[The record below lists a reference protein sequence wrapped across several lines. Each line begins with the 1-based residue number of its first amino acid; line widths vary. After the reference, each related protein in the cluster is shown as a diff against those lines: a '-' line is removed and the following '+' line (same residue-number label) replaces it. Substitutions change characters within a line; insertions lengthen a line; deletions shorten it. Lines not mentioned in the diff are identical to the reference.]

1 VNDLVRRSGDIDVYV
16 ITGEREGPRAPALAR
31 PAAAVDWQAYLQAT
45 GLVALCTAV
54 AWTMFPY
61 FAPANLIMVYLLGT
75 ILAAASFG
83 RGPGILASVLSV
95 AAFDFF
101 FVPPYLTFAVSDTE
115 YIVTFAV
122 MLLVA
127 IVVSTLTAR
136 TRAQAEAA
144 RHRERR
150 TAALYGMT
158 RDLVSRRAVDELL
171 SAALGHIA
179 EVFGGRA
186 AVFIPDAEGRPV
198 RRAGKLDAEAET
210 PNELAVVR
218 WVQEHGQVAGC
229 GSATLPGARA
239 LYVPLLA
246 SRGPVGVLGI
256 ELPSGDGAVAPEQL
270 HLVETFAAQTALAV
284 ERVAFAEE
292 AQQARLRSE
301 TERLRNS
308 LLSAVSHDLRT
319 PLAAI
324 TGSASTLVEGRDTL
338 DPETRQE
345 LAQGIED
352 EADRLNRLVHNLLDM
367 TRLESGG
374 IQARKDWH
382 SIEEIVGSALGRLEK
397 ALGERRVVID
407 LPADLPLV
415 PLDPLLIEQAL
426 INLLDNAI
434 KYTPPDGPIEITGAV
449 DDGAVRLRIA
459 DRGPGFA
466 PDEVERVFD
475 KFYRSGTAASR
486 SGAGLGLTIVRGI
499 VEAHGGRV
507 VAENRPGGGAL
518 FRITLPL
525 GEPPPKVPVDGA

>member
-1 VNDLVRRSGDIDVYV
+1 
-16 ITGEREGPRAPALAR
+16 
-31 PAAAVDWQAYLQAT
+31 
-45 GLVALCTAV
+45 
-54 AWTMFPY
+54 
-61 FAPANLIMVYLLGT
+61 
-75 ILAAASFG
+75 
-83 RGPGILASVLSV
+83 
-95 AAFDFF
+95 
-101 FVPPYLTFAVSDTE
+101 
-115 YIVTFAV
+115 
-122 MLLVA
+122 
-127 IVVSTLTAR
+127 
-136 TRAQAEAA
+136 
-144 RHRERR
+144 
-150 TAALYGMT
+150 
-158 RDLVSRRAVDELL
+158 
-171 SAALGHIA
+171 
-179 EVFGGRA
+179 
-186 AVFIPDAEGRPV
+186 
-198 RRAGKLDAEAET
+198 
-210 PNELAVVR
+210 
-218 WVQEHGQVAGC
+218 
-229 GSATLPGARA
+229 
-239 LYVPLLA
+239 
-246 SRGPVGVLGI
+246 
-256 ELPSGDGAVAPEQL
+256 
-270 HLVETFAAQTALAV
+270 
-284 ERVAFAEE
+284 
-292 AQQARLRSE
+292 
-301 TERLRNS
+301 
-308 LLSAVSHDLRT
+308 VSHDLRT

-397 ALGERRVVID
+397 ALGERRVVIN

-434 KYTPPDGPIEITGAV
+434 KYTPPDAPIEITGAV
-449 DDGAVRLRIA
+449 DDGAVHLRIA

-475 KFYRSGTAASR
+475 KFYRSETAASR